1 MSVPALLFVLIAI
14 ALVVLLLLGSKPPNA
29 RFRTP
34 QEAFEGVARPRHF
47 ARLRQIEQALRPQDF
62 RYLQARG
69 LHSAAQQLQVRRRRV
84 ALDYINELQEEFET
98 LLEASRFLA
107 VSAPTVVAMQEF
119 ERWNLS
125 LTFAMTCAYL
135 RTRLR
140 MGLEPAVGLGRLSG
154 LSADVSRRI
163 ETATKLILER
173 AAADPVLG
181 GAKHDSSVRGG

>member
-1 MSVPALLFVLIAI
+1 VSIPAILFVLMAI
-14 ALVVLLLLGSKPPNA
+14 GAVVLLLVVSKPPGT

-34 QEAFEGVARPRHF
+34 QEAFERIARPRHF

-69 LHSAAQQLQVRRRRV
+69 LNSAARQLQVRRRRV
-84 ALDYINELQEEFET
+84 ALNYINELQEEFET

-107 VSAPTVVAMQEF
+107 VSAPNVVAMQEF

-135 RTRLR
+135 RTKLR
-140 MGLEPAVGLGRLSG
+140 MGIEPFVGLGRLSG

-163 ETATKLILER
+163 ESATKLILER
-173 AAADPVLG
+173 AVADTGLG
-181 GAKHDSSVRGG
+181 PTEHDSSVRGG